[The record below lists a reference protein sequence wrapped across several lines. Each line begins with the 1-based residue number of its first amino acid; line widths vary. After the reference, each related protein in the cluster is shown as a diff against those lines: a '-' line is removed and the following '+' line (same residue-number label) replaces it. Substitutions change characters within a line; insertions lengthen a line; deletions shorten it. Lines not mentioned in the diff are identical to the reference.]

1 MFDLWFL
8 KCFDTTC
15 KDLNSLVFDAVKT
28 NPNLVDYTIA
38 KSSYHQSRAAIH
50 SESIV
55 KSLYQKNRS
64 HVLVQSNHSFDL
76 FNQSNYVKL
85 CVLEFSGH
93 INGQI
98 VSNPMFELFGS
109 QMPRITNVTFLKL
122 AIHQHMTVH
131 QLTAHASR
139 GHTDQ
144 ISITPLFHAIQDIPL
159 YTILLKLPMRKT
171 GWAPLWQSHLLR
183 STLMLFVFPIFPI
196 LSLKGSDLCWRP
208 LQEVI
213 NE

>member
-8 KCFDTTC
+8 KWFDTTC
-15 KDLNSLVFDAVKT
+15 KDFNSLVFDAVKT
-28 NPNLVDYTIA
+28 SPNLVDYTIA

-64 HVLVQSNHSFDL
+64 YVLVQSNHSFDL
-76 FNQSNYVKL
+76 FNQNNYVKL

-98 VSNPMFELFGS
+98 VSNPMIELFGS
-109 QMPRITNVTFLKL
+109 QMPRITNVTFLKM
-122 AIHQHMTVH
+122 AIHQHMT
-131 QLTAHASR
+131 ANPSR
-139 GHTDQ
+139 GHTYQ
-144 ISITPLFHAIQDIPL
+144 ISISPLFSCNSRHTT
-159 YTILLKLPMRKT
+159 TILLKLSMRKT

-196 LSLKGSDLCWRP
+196 LSLKGSDLCWGP
-208 LQEVI
+208 LHDMI

>member
-1 MFDLWFL
+1 M
-8 KCFDTTC
+8 
-15 KDLNSLVFDAVKT
+15 
-28 NPNLVDYTIA
+28 
-38 KSSYHQSRAAIH
+38 
-50 SESIV
+50 

-109 QMPRITNVTFLKL
+109 QMPRITNVTFLKM

-159 YTILLKLPMRKT
+159 YILLKFADAKNWLSP
-171 GWAPLWQSHLLR
+171 
-183 STLMLFVFPIFPI
+183 TLTIAFIAVNFDAFCFSDISNS
-196 LSLKGSDLCWRP
+196 LSKR
-208 LQEVI
+208 V
-213 NE
+213 

>member
-1 MFDLWFL
+1 M
-8 KCFDTTC
+8 
-15 KDLNSLVFDAVKT
+15 VFDAVKT
-28 NPNLVDYTIA
+28 SPNLVDYTIA

-64 HVLVQSNHSFDL
+64 YVLVQSNHSFDL
-76 FNQSNYVKL
+76 FNQNNYVKL

-98 VSNPMFELFGS
+98 VSNPMIELFGS
-109 QMPRITNVTFLKL
+109 QMPRITNVTFLKM

-131 QLTAHASR
+131 QHMTANASR

-144 ISITPLFHAIQDIPL
+144 ISTSITPFFMQFKTYHYYPVKIADAKNWLSPTL
-159 YTILLKLPMRKT
+159 TI
-171 GWAPLWQSHLLR
+171 A
-183 STLMLFVFPIFPI
+183 FIAVNFDVFCCPIFPI
-196 LSLKGSDLCWRP
+196 LSLKGSDLC
-208 LQEVI
+208 
-213 NE
+213 